1 MSKTTTPPPDTADES
16 SGHSRNASTTE
27 EPGLGA
33 AGAQLSTA
41 PAEDR
46 GVLALGVVGWVR
58 WCWRQLTSMRIAL
71 ILLFLLS
78 LASIPGSLIP
88 QRGSDPA
95 KVEQYKA
102 DHEVLGPIAEKLQLF
117 NVYSSVWF
125 SAIYILL
132 FISLIGCIIPR
143 SWQFVGQLRGRPPAA
158 PRHLGRLPAH
168 STWRTDAEPEQVLEA
183 AHRLLKRRRYR
194 AYTRGNAVASEKGYL
209 REVGNLAFHVSLI
222 VMLVAFATGQLWNSE
237 GGKLVVEG
245 DGFSNTLSQ
254 YDDLKSGVLF
264 DRQKL
269 PPFGFTLEG
278 FDATYE
284 RTGPQKGTPRT
295 FRARI
300 SYWEGANGEPRPTT
314 ITVNHPL
321 EVGESKVYL
330 LGHGYAPVV
339 TVKDGQG
346 NIAYQGPVAF
356 LPQDSNVTSVG
367 VIKVP
372 NYTDANGRKDQLG
385 FQGLFVPTFG
395 GAGSGSMFS
404 QFPALDFPVMALTA
418 YRGDLGLDSGLPQN
432 VYQLD
437 SKNMKQF
444 MDDKGQKF
452 KKMLRPGET
461 MTLPGG
467 AGSLTF
473 DGVKEWATFQV
484 SYRPGN
490 GLALAGALAALIGLS
505 ASLFIQRRRIWVKA
519 TPGEDGTTVV
529 EVAGLGRSE
538 WARLPEEVAAVALA
552 LRPDAP
558 ALPPAKDTPEST
570 ATSADP
576 AQGARP

>member
-1 MSKTTTPPPDTADES
+1 MSKTTTPAPDTADES
-16 SGHSRNASTTE
+16 SSQARSTSTGE

-41 PAEDR
+41 PSESG
-46 GVLALGVVGWVR
+46 GVPELGLVGWVR

-78 LASIPGSLIP
+78 LASIPGSLLP
-88 QRGSDPA
+88 QRGTDPA
-95 KVEQYKA
+95 KVDRYKA
-102 DHEVLGPIAEKLQLF
+102 NHDVLGPIAEKLQLF
-117 NVYSSVWF
+117 SVYSSVWF

-132 FISLIGCIIPR
+132 FISLIGCIVPR
-143 SWQFVGQLRGRPPAA
+143 SWQFARQLRGRPPAA
-158 PRHLGRLPAH
+158 PRRLDRLPAH
-168 STWRTDAEPEQVLEA
+168 TTWRTEAEPEQVLEA
-183 AHRLLKRRRYR
+183 SRRLLRSRRYR
-194 AYTRGNAVASEKGYL
+194 TCTAEDAVASEKGYL
-209 REVGNLAFHVSLI
+209 REAGNLVFHVSLI
-222 VMLVAFATGQLWNSE
+222 VMLIAFATGQLWNSE

-254 YDDLKSGVLF
+254 YDDLKSGALF
-264 DRQKL
+264 DRKKL

-284 RTGPQKGTPRT
+284 RTGPQRGTPRT
-295 FRARI
+295 FRARV
-300 SYWEGANGEPRPTT
+300 SYWEGADGEPRPRT

-321 EVGESKVYL
+321 EVGDSKVYL

-339 TVKDGQG
+339 TVKDGRG
-346 NIAYQGPVAF
+346 TIAYQGPVAF

-372 NYTDANGRKDQLG
+372 SYRDAKGNKDELG
-385 FQGLFVPTFG
+385 FQGVFVPTFG

-404 QFPALDFPVMALTA
+404 QFPALDYPVMALTA

-437 SKNMKQF
+437 LKNMKQF
-444 MDDKGQKF
+444 TDAKGNKLR
-452 KKMLRPGET
+452 KMLRPGET

-484 SYRPGN
+484 SQRPGN

-505 ASLFIQRRRIWVKA
+505 ASLFIQRRRIWVKVI
-519 TPGEDGTTVV
+519 PGEDGTTVV

-538 WARLPEEVAAVALA
+538 WARLPEEVATVALA

-558 ALPPAKDTPEST
+558 A
-570 ATSADP
+570 SADP

>member
-1 MSKTTTPPPDTADES
+1 MSKTTTPPRDTSGES
-16 SGHSRNASTTE
+16 SGRSRNASTAE
-27 EPGLGA
+27 EPALGA

-41 PAEDR
+41 PSEDR
-46 GVLALGVVGWVR
+46 GVPVLGFVGWVR
-58 WCWRQLTSMRIAL
+58 WCWRQLTSMRVAL

-78 LASIPGSLIP
+78 LASIPGSLVP

-95 KVEQYKA
+95 KVDQYKT
-102 DHEVLGPIAEKLQLF
+102 DHDVLGPIAEKLQLF

-132 FISLIGCIIPR
+132 FISLIGCIVPR
-143 SWQFVGQLRGRPPAA
+143 SWQFAGQLRGRPPAA
-158 PRHLGRLPAH
+158 PRHLVRLPAH
-168 STWRTDAEPEQVLEA
+168 TTWRTDAEPEQVLA
-183 AHRLLKRRRYR
+183 AVHRLLKRRRYR
-194 AYTRGNAVASEKGYL
+194 AYTAGDAVASEKGYL
-209 REVGNLAFHVSLI
+209 REVGNLVFHVSLI

-254 YDDLKSGVLF
+254 YDDLKSGALF
-264 DRQKL
+264 DREEL

-295 FRARI
+295 FQARI
-300 SYWEGANGEPRPTT
+300 SYWEGSDGEPRPST

-321 EVGESKVYL
+321 EVGGSKVYL

-346 NIAYQGPVAF
+346 TIAYQGPVAF
-356 LPQDSNVTSVG
+356 LPQDSNVTSLG

-372 NYTDANGRKDQLG
+372 NYRDAKGSKDQLG
-385 FQGLFVPTFG
+385 FQGVFVPTFG

-437 SKNMKQF
+437 LKNMKQF
-444 MDDKGQKF
+444 VDAKGNKF
-452 KKMLRPGET
+452 RKMLRPGET

-473 DGVKEWATFQV
+473 DGIKEWATFQV

-490 GLALAGALAALIGLS
+490 RLALAGALAALIGLS

-558 ALPPAKDTPEST
+558 ALPPAQDAPDSVP
-570 ATSADP
+570 ASADP
-576 AQGARP
+576 EQGARS

>member
-16 SGHSRNASTTE
+16 SDHTRNASTAE

-46 GVLALGVVGWVR
+46 GVLALGVVGWAR

-78 LASIPGSLIP
+78 LASIPGSLVP

-168 STWRTDAEPEQVLEA
+168 TTWRTDADPEQVVEA
-183 AHRLLKRRRYR
+183 ARRLLKRRRYR
-194 AYTRGNAVASEKGYL
+194 AYTAGSAVASEKGYL
-209 REVGNLAFHVSLI
+209 REVGNLAFHISLI

-254 YDDLKSGVLF
+254 YDDLKSGALF

-269 PPFGFTLEG
+269 APFGFTLEG

-300 SYWEGANGEPRPTT
+300 SYWEGANGDPRPST
-314 ITVNHPL
+314 ITVNNPL
-321 EVGESKVYL
+321 EVGGSKVYL

-346 NIAYQGPVAF
+346 TIAYQGPVAF

-372 NYTDANGRKDQLG
+372 NYRDASGRQDQLG

-404 QFPALDFPVMALTA
+404 QFPALDYPVMALTA

-452 KKMLRPGET
+452 RKMLRPGET

-519 TPGEDGTTVV
+519 TRGEDGTTVV

-558 ALPPAKDTPEST
+558 ALPRAKDAPDSAPTT
-570 ATSADP
+570 ADP

>member
-1 MSKTTTPPPDTADES
+1 MSKTTMPPPGTAGES
-16 SGHSRNASTTE
+16 PENSPNSAAAE
-27 EPGLGA
+27 EPALGA

-41 PAEDR
+41 PLED
-46 GVLALGVVGWVR
+46 GGIPALGLVGWAR
-58 WCWRQLTSMRIAL
+58 WCWRQLTSMRVAL

-78 LASIPGSLIP
+78 LASIPGSLMP
-88 QRGSDPA
+88 QRGTDPA
-95 KVEQYKA
+95 KVDQYKA
-102 DHEVLGPIAEKLQLF
+102 DHDILGPIAEKLQLF
-117 NVYSSVWF
+117 NVYGSVWF

-132 FISLIGCIIPR
+132 FISLIGCIVPR

-158 PRHLGRLPAH
+158 PRNLTRLPAH
-168 STWRTDAEPEQVLEA
+168 TTWRTEAEPEQVLEA
-183 AHRLLKRRRYR
+183 ARRLLRARRYR
-194 AYTRGNAVASEKGYL
+194 TRAEGEAVACEKGYL
-209 REVGNLAFHVSLI
+209 REAGNLVFHISLI

-254 YDDLKSGVLF
+254 YDDLKSGALF
-264 DRQKL
+264 DREKL
-269 PPFGFTLEG
+269 PPFGFTLKG

-295 FRARI
+295 FRARV
-300 SYWEGANGEPRPTT
+300 SYWEGADGKPRSRT

-321 EVGESKVYL
+321 EVGGSKVYL

-346 NIAYQGPVAF
+346 TIAYQGPVAF
-356 LPQDSNVTSVG
+356 LPQDSNVTSLG

-372 NYTDANGRKDQLG
+372 NYRDAKGKKDQLG
-385 FQGLFVPTFG
+385 FQGVFVPTFG

-404 QFPALDFPVMALTA
+404 QFPALDYPVMALTA

-437 SKNMKQF
+437 LKNMKQF
-444 MDDKGQKF
+444 TDAKGQKF
-452 KKMLRPGET
+452 RKMLRPGER

-467 AGSLTF
+467 AGTLSF

-484 SYRPGN
+484 SHRPGN
-490 GLALAGALAALIGLS
+490 GLALAGALAALMGLS

-519 TPGEDGTTVV
+519 TLGEDGTTVV
-529 EVAGLGRSE
+529 EIAGLGRSE
-538 WARLPEEVAAVALA
+538 WSRLPEEVAAVALA

-558 ALPPAKDTPEST
+558 ALPAAQDSTPA
-570 ATSADP
+570 SADP

>member
-1 MSKTTTPPPDTADES
+1 MPPPGTAGES
-16 SGHSRNASTTE
+16 PENSRNPATAE
-27 EPGLGA
+27 EPALGA

-41 PAEDR
+41 PLED
-46 GVLALGVVGWVR
+46 GGIPALGLVGWAR
-58 WCWRQLTSMRIAL
+58 WCWRQLTSMRVAL

-78 LASIPGSLIP
+78 LASIPGSLMP
-88 QRGSDPA
+88 QRGTDPA
-95 KVEQYKA
+95 KVDQYKA
-102 DHEVLGPIAEKLQLF
+102 DHDILGPIAEKLQLF
-117 NVYSSVWF
+117 NVYGSVWF

-132 FISLIGCIIPR
+132 FISLIGCIVPR
-143 SWQFVGQLRGRPPAA
+143 SWQFVGQLRSRPPAA
-158 PRHLGRLPAH
+158 PRNLTRLPAH
-168 STWRTDAEPEQVLEA
+168 TTWRTEAEPEQVLEA
-183 AHRLLKRRRYR
+183 ARRLLKARHYR
-194 AYTRGNAVASEKGYL
+194 TRAEGEAVACEKGYL
-209 REVGNLAFHVSLI
+209 REAGNLVFHVSLI

-254 YDDLKSGVLF
+254 YDDLSSGALF
-264 DRQKL
+264 DREKL

-295 FRARI
+295 FRARV
-300 SYWEGANGEPRPTT
+300 SYWEGADGEPRPST

-321 EVGESKVYL
+321 EVGGSKVYL
-330 LGHGYAPVV
+330 IGHGYAPVI

-346 NIAYQGPVAF
+346 TIAYQGPVAF
-356 LPQDSNVTSVG
+356 LPQDSNVTSLG

-372 NYTDANGRKDQLG
+372 NYRDANGNKAQLG
-385 FQGLFVPTFG
+385 FQGVFVPTFG

-404 QFPALDFPVMALTA
+404 QFPALDYPVMALTA

-437 SKNMKQF
+437 LKNMKQF
-444 MDDKGQKF
+444 TDAEGQKF
-452 KKMLRPGET
+452 RKMLRPGET

-467 AGSLTF
+467 AGSLSF

-484 SYRPGN
+484 SHRPGN
-490 GLALAGALAALIGLS
+490 GLALAGALAALMGLS
-505 ASLFIQRRRIWVKA
+505 ASLFLQRRRIWVKA

-529 EVAGLGRSE
+529 EIAGLGRSE
-538 WARLPEEVAAVALA
+538 WPRLPEEVAAVALA

-558 ALPPAKDTPEST
+558 ALPAAQDST
-570 ATSADP
+570 HASADP
-576 AQGARP
+576 AQGAHP

>member
-1 MSKTTTPPPDTADES
+1 MSKTTTPPPDTAAAS
-16 SGHSRNASTTE
+16 SGHSLTLTAE

-33 AGAQLSTA
+33 AGAQLSTT
-41 PAEDR
+41 PPEDR
-46 GVLALGVVGWVR
+46 GVLALGAVGWVR
-58 WCWRQLTSMRIAL
+58 WFWRQLTSMRVAL

-78 LASIPGSLIP
+78 LASIPGSLMP

-95 KVEQYKA
+95 KVDQYKA
-102 DHEVLGPIAEKLQLF
+102 EHEVLGPIAEKLQLF

-132 FISLIGCIIPR
+132 FISLIGCIVPR

-168 STWRTDAEPEQVLEA
+168 TTWRTDVQPEQVLEA
-183 AHRLLKRRRYR
+183 ARRLLKRRRYR
-194 AYTRGNAVASEKGYL
+194 AYTAGDAVASEKGYL

-254 YDDLKSGVLF
+254 YDDLKSGALF
-264 DRQKL
+264 DRQTL

-284 RTGPQKGTPRT
+284 RTGPQRGTPRT
-295 FRARI
+295 FQARI
-300 SYWEGANGEPRPTT
+300 SYWEGPNGEPRPST

-321 EVGESKVYL
+321 EVGGSKVYL

-346 NIAYQGPVAF
+346 TVAYEGPVAF

-372 NYTDANGRKDQLG
+372 NYRDAKGGKDQLG
-385 FQGLFVPTFG
+385 FQGVFVPTFG

-444 MDDKGQKF
+444 VDAKGDKF
-452 KKMLRPGET
+452 RKMLRPGET

-490 GLALAGALAALIGLS
+490 GLALAGALAALVGLS

-558 ALPPAKDTPEST
+558 VLPPAQDAPDSVP
-570 ATSADP
+570 ASADP
-576 AQGARP
+576 EQGARP